1 MFVNFFIDRPIFAGV
16 ISIVISLAGAVCI
29 MLLPIAQ
36 FPQITPPTVQVN
48 ATYTGASA
56 EVVEQIVTTPIEEQ
70 INGVEGMTYMS
81 SISSSDGTSN
91 ITVTFEVGYDLDI
104 AAVDVQNRVTMA
116 QPQVPDDVRKYGITT
131 KKQSPDFVL
140 IISLYSTNGDYDD
153 LFLSNYASINIV
165 DTLKRLP
172 GVGDVQIFGEKKYAM
187 RLWLN
192 PNKLTSMKMT
202 AMDVIQAV
210 QEQNVQ
216 VAAGKIGD
224 SPSPP
229 GQTFTYTINALG
241 RLSTPEQFGDI
252 IIRTRTDG
260 SVVRVKDVGRVELG
274 AENYGWYA
282 HLNGG
287 KAACIGVFQLP
298 GANALQVAK
307 EVYANMERLSERFPE
322 GLKYAVSYDTTLFV
336 KASIKEVLITLIEAM
351 LLVFLVVYVFL
362 QNWRAT
368 LIPAIAIPV
377 SLVGTFAVLKAFG
390 FSINTLTLFGLV
402 LAIGIVV
409 DDAIVVVENASR
421 CIDEKGMGAKEA
433 TKTAMGEVTGPIIA
447 TTLVLMSVFVPVA
460 FMPGITGQL
469 YRQFALTIAF
479 SVGISAINALTLSPA
494 LCAALL
500 RPTPKRQVWFFRKFN
515 QVFNWSRNQ
524 YLKGVRWFIKAWV
537 LVLLVF
543 AGLVFATYYMFQLVP
558 TGFVPSEDQGYFM
571 VMIQAPEG
579 ASLDR
584 TEKVCDQVEKVL
596 DKMAGVNSVVMIG
609 GYNLLNSANDTASAA
624 AFVMLDPWDDRK
636 TPQLSLNGIM
646 GTFMGEV
653 QGINEAVIIPFPPPP
668 IQGLSTTGGFE
679 FELQDLT
686 GGSLVELRAMAEKL
700 MGAARENPVLT
711 PLSTTFE
718 VNYPQYYI
726 ELDRTKAKS
735 LKVAISDVFNTLQT
749 FLGSMYVNDFN
760 KYGRVYRVFLQAEKD
775 YRAKKEDISKL
786 YVRAGD
792 GSMVPLSAIV
802 KVKQVRGVQNV
813 KHYNL
818 FRTISIYGGNAPGY
832 SSGEAIQAMDD
843 ISAKLLTSEYG
854 YDWTATAYQEIK
866 AGGMA
871 PYIFTLALVFAF
883 LFLAAQYESWVMPLM
898 VMLAVPL
905 AILGALVAQHLRGIA
920 NDVYCQIGLVML
932 IGLASKNAILI
943 VEFARELREQG
954 MSIVEA
960 AVNASKERLRP
971 ILMTAFAF
979 ILGVFP
985 MVVATGAGAAS
996 RHSLGTA
1003 VFGGMLASTFLSLV
1017 LVPVLYVVLE
1027 RLRERKEKDT
1037 GNNGATNETKIS
1049 PSEPAPSKT

>member
-1 MFVNFFIDRPIFAGV
+1 MFVDFFIDRPIFAGV

-29 MLLPIAQ
+29 ILLPIAQ
-36 FPQITPPTVQVN
+36 FPEITPPTVQVK
-48 ATYTGASA
+48 ATYTGANA
-56 EVVEQIVTTPIEEQ
+56 EVVEKAVTTPIEEQ

-81 SISSSDGTSN
+81 SISSNDGTSK
-91 ITVTFEVGYDLDI
+91 ITVTFDVGYDLDI

-131 KKQSPDFVL
+131 QKQSPDFVV
-140 IISLYSTNGDYDD
+140 IISLYSPDDTFDD
-153 LFLSNYASINIV
+153 LYLSNYASINIV
-165 DTLKRLP
+165 DILKRLT

-192 PNKLTSMKMT
+192 PDKLTSMEMT
-202 AMDVIQAV
+202 AMDVIAAV

-224 SPSPP
+224 PPSPP
-229 GQTFTYTINALG
+229 GQTFTYSINTLG
-241 RLSTPEQFGDI
+241 RLSSPEQFEDI
-252 IIRTRTDG
+252 IIRTRPDG

-274 AENYGWYA
+274 AENYGWFG
-282 HLNGG
+282 HLNSG
-287 KAACIGVFQLP
+287 KAALIGVFQLP
-298 GANALQVAK
+298 GANALNVAK
-307 EVYANMERLSERFPE
+307 EVYANMERLSQRFPQ

-336 KASIKEVLITLIEAM
+336 KESIKEVIKTLLEAM

-368 LIPAIAIPV
+368 MIPAIAIPV

-421 CIDEKGMGAKEA
+421 CIDEKGMAPKEA
-433 TKTAMGEVTGPIIA
+433 TKAAMREVVGPIIA
-447 TTLVLMSVFVPVA
+447 TTLVLMAVFVPVA

-500 RPTPKRQVWFFRKFN
+500 RKTPKRQAWFFRKFN
-515 QVFNWSRNQ
+515 QVFEWSRSR

-543 AGLVFATYYMFQLVP
+543 AGLVFATYTMFKIVP
-558 TGFVPSEDQGYFM
+558 TGFVPAEDQGYFM
-571 VMIQAPEG
+571 VMIGSPEG

-584 TEKVCDQVEKVL
+584 TGKVCSTVEKIL
-596 DKMAGVNSVVMIG
+596 ENTPGVKSVVMIG
-609 GYNLLNSANDTASAA
+609 GYNLLNSAMDPSSAA
-624 AFVMLDPWDDRK
+624 AFVMLNPWNERK
-636 TPQLSLNGIM
+636 TPELSLDGII
-646 GTFMGEV
+646 GAFMA
-653 QGINEAVIIPFPPPP
+653 QTQDINEAAVIPFPPPP
-668 IQGLSTTGGFE
+668 IEGLSTTGGFE
-679 FELQDLT
+679 YELQDLT
-686 GGSLVELRAMAEKL
+686 GGSLVELRGLAEK
-700 MGAARENPVLT
+700 MITEARNQPALT

-718 VNYPQYYI
+718 VNYPQFYI
-726 ELDRTKAKS
+726 DLDRTKAKS
-735 LKVAISDVFNTLQT
+735 LKVSISDVFNTLQT

-760 KYGRVYRVFLQAEKD
+760 KFGRVYRVYLQAED
-775 YRAKKEDISKL
+775 SFRAKREDIAKL

-792 GSMVPLSAIV
+792 GSMVPLSALV
-802 KVKQVRGVQNV
+802 KVKQIRGVQNI

-818 FRTISIYGGNAPGY
+818 YRTVSLYGGNAPGY
-832 SSGEAIQAMDD
+832 STGQAIAVMEA
-843 ISAKLLTSEYG
+843 ISAKELTDEYG
-854 YDWTATAYQEIK
+854 FEWTGTAYQEIE

-871 PYIFTLALVFAF
+871 PYIFSLALVFVF

-905 AILGALVAQHLRGIA
+905 AILGALVAQHIRGIA

-954 MSIVEA
+954 MSVVEA
-960 AVNASKERLRP
+960 AVHASRERLRP

-979 ILGVFP
+979 ILGVVP
-985 MVVATGAGAAS
+985 MVVAKGAGAAS

-1003 VFGGMLASTFLSLV
+1003 VFGGMLASTLLSLV

-1027 RLRERKEKDT
+1027 RLRER
-1037 GNNGATNETKIS
+1037 
-1049 PSEPAPSKT
+1049 APKGERVDEVKSA

>member
-1 MFVNFFIDRPIFAGV
+1 MFVDFFIDRPIFAGV

-29 MLLPIAQ
+29 NLLPIAQ
-36 FPQITPPTVQVN
+36 FPQITPPTVQVK
-48 ATYTGASA
+48 ATYTGANA
-56 EVVEQIVTTPIEEQ
+56 EVVEKTVTTPIEEQ

-81 SISSSDGTSN
+81 SISSNDGTSN
-91 ITVTFEVGYDLDI
+91 ITVTFDVGYDLNI

-116 QPQVPDDVRKYGITT
+116 QPQMPDDVRKYGITT
-131 KKQSPDFVL
+131 QKRSPDFVV
-140 IISLYSTNGDYDD
+140 IISLYSPDDTFDD

-165 DTLKRLP
+165 DILKRLP

-192 PNKLTSMKMT
+192 PDKLTSMEMT
-202 AMDVIQAV
+202 ATDVISAV

-224 SPSPP
+224 TPSPP
-229 GQTFTYTINALG
+229 GQTFTYSINTLG
-241 RLSTPEQFGDI
+241 RLSSPEQFEDI

-274 AENYGWYA
+274 AENYGWFG

-287 KAACIGVFQLP
+287 KAALVGVFQLP
-298 GANALQVAK
+298 GANALDVAQ
-307 EVYANMERLSERFPE
+307 EVYANMERLSKRFPQ

-336 KASIKEVLITLIEAM
+336 KESIKEVIKTLLEAM
-351 LLVFLVVYVFL
+351 ALVFLVVYIFL

-368 LIPAIAIPV
+368 MIPAIAIPV

-409 DDAIVVVENASR
+409 DDAIIVVENASR
-421 CIDEKGMGAKEA
+421 CIDEKGMAPKEA
-433 TKTAMGEVTGPIIA
+433 TKEAMREVTGPIIA
-447 TTLVLMSVFVPVA
+447 TTLVLMAVFVPVA

-500 RPTPKRQVWFFRKFN
+500 RPTPKKQAWFFRKFN
-515 QVFNWSRNQ
+515 QLFEWSRSQ

-543 AGLVFATYYMFQLVP
+543 AGLVFATYTMFKIVP
-558 TGFVPSEDQGYFM
+558 TGFVPAEDEGYFM
-571 VMIQAPEG
+571 VMLQTPEG
-579 ASLDR
+579 ASLHR
-584 TEKVCDQVEKVL
+584 TGKVCSTVEKIL
-596 DKMAGVNSVVMIG
+596 EKTPGVKSIVMIG
-609 GYNLLNSANDTASAA
+609 GYNLLNSAMDPSSAA
-624 AFVMLDPWDDRK
+624 AFVMLDPWDERK
-636 TPQLSLNGIM
+636 TPELSLDGVM
-646 GTFMGEV
+646 GTFMA
-653 QGINEAVIIPFPPPP
+653 QTQDINEAVVIPFPPPP

-686 GGSLVELRAMAEKL
+686 GGSLIELRAAAERLMAA
-700 MGAARENPVLT
+700 GREQPVLT

-718 VNYPQYYI
+718 VNYPQFYV

-735 LKVAISDVFNTLQT
+735 LQISISDIFTTLQT

-760 KYGRVYRVFLQAEKD
+760 KFGRVYRVFIQAED
-775 YRAKKEDISKL
+775 NYRAKREDIAKL

-792 GSMVPLSAIV
+792 GSMVPLSALV
-802 KVKQVRGVQNV
+802 KVKQIRGVQSI

-818 FRTISIYGGNAPGY
+818 YRTVSLYGGNAPGY
-832 SSGEAIQAMDD
+832 STGQAIAAMEA
-843 ISAKLLTSEYG
+843 ISAKELSNEYG
-854 YDWTATAYQEIK
+854 YEWTGTAYQEIE

-871 PYIFTLALVFAF
+871 PYIFSLALAFVF

-905 AILGALVAQHLRGIA
+905 AILGALLAQHIRGID

-943 VEFARELREQG
+943 VEFARDLREQG

-960 AVNASKERLRP
+960 AVQASRERLRP

-979 ILGVFP
+979 ILGVVP
-985 MVVATGAGAAS
+985 MVVAQGAGAAS

-1027 RLRERKEKDT
+1027 RLRERPLKGEMGDAIS
-1037 GNNGATNETKIS
+1037 GDVGEQPNKI
-1049 PSEPAPSKT
+1049 

>member
-29 MLLPIAQ
+29 KLLPVAQ
-36 FPQITPPTVQVN
+36 FPQITPPTVQVQ
-48 ATYTGASA
+48 ATYTGANA
-56 EVVEQIVTTPIEEQ
+56 EVVEKTVTTPIEEQ
-70 INGVEGMTYMS
+70 VNGVEGMTYMS
-81 SISSSDGTSN
+81 SISSNDGTSN
-91 ITVTFEVGYDLDI
+91 ITVTFDVGYDLDI

-116 QPQVPDDVRKYGITT
+116 EPQVPDDVRKYGITT
-131 KKQSPDFVL
+131 KKQSPNFVL
-140 IISLYSTNGDYDD
+140 IISLYSENGAFDD
-153 LFLSNYASINIV
+153 LFLSNYAAINIV
-165 DTLKRLP
+165 DDLKRLP

-192 PNKLTSMKMT
+192 PDKLTSMNMT
-202 AMDVIQAV
+202 AMDVIAAV

-216 VAAGKIGD
+216 VAAGKIGE

-229 GQTFTYTINALG
+229 GQTFTYSINTLG
-241 RLSTPEQFGDI
+241 RLSSAEQFEDI
-252 IIRTRTDG
+252 IIQTQPDG

-274 AENYGWYA
+274 AENYSWYA

-298 GANALQVAK
+298 DANALQVAK
-307 EVYANMERLSERFPE
+307 QVYANMERLSERFPE

-336 KASIKEVLITLIEAM
+336 RESIREVLITLLEAM
-351 LLVFLVVYVFL
+351 LLVFMVVYVFL

-377 SLVGTFAVLKAFG
+377 SLVGTFAVLEAFG

-421 CIDEKGMGAKEA
+421 CIDEKGMAPKAATKEA
-433 TKTAMGEVTGPIIA
+433 MREVTGPVVA
-447 TTLVLMSVFVPVA
+447 TTLVLMAVFVPVA

-479 SVGISAINALTLSPA
+479 SVGISSINALTLSPA

-500 RPTPKRQVWFFRKFN
+500 RPTPKRQAWFFRKFN
-515 QVFNWSRNQ
+515 AAFNWSRNQ
-524 YLKGVRWFIKAWV
+524 YLKAVRWFIKAWV

-543 AGLVFATYYMFQLVP
+543 AGLLVATLYMFKIVP

-571 VMIQAPEG
+571 VMIETPEG
-579 ASLDR
+579 ASLER
-584 TEKVCDQVEKVL
+584 TEKVCDRVEKIL
-596 DKMAGVNSVVMIG
+596 ENMAGIQSVVMIG
-609 GYNLLNSANDTASAA
+609 GYNLLNSATDTASAA
-624 AFVMLDPWDDRK
+624 AFVMLDPWDKRK
-636 TPQLSLNGIM
+636 TPQLSLRGIM
-646 GTFMGEV
+646 GMFMA
-653 QGINEAVIIPFPPPP
+653 QTQAINEAVIMPFPPPP

-679 FELQDLT
+679 FELQDRT
-686 GGSLVELRAMAEKL
+686 GGSLVELRAMAGRL
-700 MGAARENPVLT
+700 IAAGSSNPALT

-718 VNYPQYYI
+718 VNYPQFYI

-735 LKVAISDVFNTLQT
+735 LQVSISDVYNTLQT

-760 KYGRVYRVFLQAEKD
+760 KFGRVYRVFLQAESD
-775 YRAKKEDISKL
+775 YRAKREDISKL
-786 YVRAGD
+786 YVRAAD
-792 GSMVPLSAIV
+792 GNMVPLSALV
-802 KVKQVRGVQNV
+802 KVKQIRGVQNI

-818 FRTISIYGGNAPGY
+818 FRTISIYGGNAPGF
-832 SSGEAIQAMDD
+832 SSGQAIKAMETL
-843 ISAKLLTSEYG
+843 AKENLTDQYG
-854 YDWTATAYQEIK
+854 YEWTATAYQEIK

-871 PYIFTLALVFAF
+871 PYIFSLALVFVF
-883 LFLAAQYESWVMPLM
+883 LFLAAQYESWIMPLM

-905 AILGALVAQHLRGIA
+905 AILGALLAQHIRGLA

-943 VEFARELREQG
+943 VEFARQLRDQG
-954 MSIVEA
+954 ASIVDA
-960 AVNASKERLRP
+960 AVQASKERLRP

-979 ILGVFP
+979 ILGVLP

-1003 VFGGMLASTFLSLV
+1003 VFGGMIASTFLSLV
-1017 LVPVLYVVLE
+1017 LVPVLYVVLQ
-1027 RLRERKEKDT
+1027 RMRERGRKRDCRWRPCCVGRRPRK
-1037 GNNGATNETKIS
+1037 
-1049 PSEPAPSKT
+1049 

>member
-1 MFVNFFIDRPIFAGV
+1 MFVDFFIDRPIFAGV

-29 MLLPIAQ
+29 NLLPIAQ
-36 FPQITPPTVQVN
+36 FPEITPPTVQVK
-48 ATYTGASA
+48 ATYTGANA
-56 EVVEQIVTTPIEEQ
+56 EVVEKTVTTPIEEQ

-81 SISSSDGTSN
+81 SISSNDGTSN
-91 ITVTFEVGYDLDI
+91 ITVTFDVGYDLDI

-131 KKQSPDFVL
+131 QKQSPNFVV
-140 IISLYSTNGDYDD
+140 IISLYSPGDTFDD

-165 DTLKRLP
+165 DILKRLP
-172 GVGDVQIFGEKKYAM
+172 GVGDVQIFGEKKYSM

-192 PNKLTSMKMT
+192 PDKLTSMEMT
-202 AMDVIQAV
+202 AMDVIAAV
-210 QEQNVQ
+210 QEQNIQ

-224 SPSPP
+224 PPSPP
-229 GQTFTYTINALG
+229 GQTFTYSINTLG
-241 RLSTPEQFGDI
+241 RLSSPEQFEDI
-252 IIRTRTDG
+252 IIRTRPDG
-260 SVVRVKDVGRVELG
+260 SVVRVKDVGRAELG
-274 AENYGWYA
+274 AENYGWFG
-282 HLNGG
+282 HLNSG
-287 KAACIGVFQLP
+287 KAALIGVFQLP
-298 GANALQVAK
+298 GANALNVAK
-307 EVYANMERLSERFPE
+307 EVYANMERLSQRFPQ

-336 KASIKEVLITLIEAM
+336 KESIKEVIKTLLEAM
-351 LLVFLVVYVFL
+351 ALVFLVVYVFL

-368 LIPAIAIPV
+368 MIPAIAIPV

-409 DDAIVVVENASR
+409 DDAIIVVENASR
-421 CIDEKGMGAKEA
+421 CIDEKGMAPKEA
-433 TKTAMGEVTGPIIA
+433 TKEAMREVTGPIIA
-447 TTLVLMSVFVPVA
+447 TTLVLMAVFVPVA

-479 SVGISAINALTLSPA
+479 SVCISAINALTLSPA

-500 RPTPKRQVWFFRKFN
+500 RKTPKKQGWFFRKFN
-515 QVFNWSRNQ
+515 QVFEWSRSR

-543 AGLVFATYYMFQLVP
+543 AGMFGATYYMFKIVP
-558 TGFVPSEDQGYFM
+558 TGFVPAEDQGYFM
-571 VMIQAPEG
+571 VMLQTPEG
-579 ASLDR
+579 ASLYR
-584 TEKVCDQVEKVL
+584 TGKVCSKVEKIL
-596 DKMAGVNSVVMIG
+596 EKTPGVESVVMIG
-609 GYNLLNSANDTASAA
+609 GYNLLNSAMDPSSAA
-624 AFVMLDPWDDRK
+624 AFVMLNPWDKRK
-636 TPQLSLNGIM
+636 TPELSLDGIM
-646 GTFMGEV
+646 GAFMV
-653 QGINEAVIIPFPPPP
+653 QAQDINEAVVIPFPPPP

-679 FELQDLT
+679 YELQDLT
-686 GGSLVELRAMAEKL
+686 GGSLIELRATAERLMAA
-700 MGAARENPVLT
+700 GREQPALT

-718 VNYPQYYI
+718 VNYPQFYV

-735 LKVAISDVFNTLQT
+735 LQVSISDIFTTLQT

-760 KYGRVYRVFLQAEKD
+760 KFGRVYRVFIQAEGV
-775 YRAKKEDISKL
+775 YRAKREDIAKL
-786 YVRAGD
+786 YVRAAD
-792 GSMVPLSAIV
+792 GNMVPLSALV
-802 KVKQVRGVQNV
+802 KIKQIRGVQSI

-818 FRTISIYGGNAPGY
+818 YRTVSIYGGNAPGY
-832 SSGEAIQAMDD
+832 STGQAIAAMEAM
-843 ISAKLLTSEYG
+843 SAKELSNEYG
-854 YDWTATAYQEIK
+854 YEWTGTAYQEIE

-871 PYIFTLALVFAF
+871 PYIFSLALVFVF
-883 LFLAAQYESWVMPLM
+883 LVLAAQYESWVMPLM

-905 AILGALVAQHLRGIA
+905 AILGALLAQHIRGID

-960 AVNASKERLRP
+960 AVQASRERLRP

-979 ILGVFP
+979 ILGVVP
-985 MVVATGAGAAS
+985 MVVAQGAGAAS

-1027 RLRERKEKDT
+1027 KLREGRLK
-1037 GNNGATNETKIS
+1037 GKIGDAI
-1049 PSEPAPSKT
+1049 SEDVGV

>member
-1 MFVNFFIDRPIFAGV
+1 MFVDFFIDRPIFAGV
-16 ISIVISLAGAVCI
+16 ISIVISLAGAVSI
-29 MLLPIAQ
+29 SLLPIAQ
-36 FPQITPPTVQVN
+36 FPEITPPTVQVK
-48 ATYTGASA
+48 ATYTGANA
-56 EVVEQIVTTPIEEQ
+56 EVVEKTVTTPIEEQ

-81 SISSSDGTSN
+81 SISSNDGTSN
-91 ITVTFEVGYDLDI
+91 ITVTFDVGYDLDI

-131 KKQSPDFVL
+131 QKQSPDFVV
-140 IISLYSTNGDYDD
+140 IISLYSPDDIFDD

-165 DTLKRLP
+165 DILKRLP

-192 PNKLTSMKMT
+192 PDKLTSMEMT
-202 AMDVIQAV
+202 AMDVIAAV

-224 SPSPP
+224 TPSPP
-229 GQTFTYTINALG
+229 DQTFTYSINTLG
-241 RLSTPEQFGDI
+241 RLSSPEQFEDI
-252 IIRTRTDG
+252 IIRTRPDG

-274 AENYGWYA
+274 AENYGWFG

-287 KAACIGVFQLP
+287 KAALVGVFQLP
-298 GANALQVAK
+298 GANALDVARK
-307 EVYANMERLSERFPE
+307 VYANMERLSKRFPE

-336 KASIKEVLITLIEAM
+336 KESIKEVIKTLLEAM
-351 LLVFLVVYVFL
+351 ALVFLVVFVFL

-368 LIPAIAIPV
+368 MIPAIAIPV

-409 DDAIVVVENASR
+409 DDAIIVVENASR
-421 CIDEKGMGAKEA
+421 CIDEKGMAPKEA
-433 TKTAMGEVTGPIIA
+433 TKEAMREVTGPIIA
-447 TTLVLMSVFVPVA
+447 TTLVLMAVFVPVA

-500 RPTPKRQVWFFRKFN
+500 RPTPKKQTWFFRKFN
-515 QVFNWSRNQ
+515 QAFEWSRSQ

-543 AGLVFATYYMFQLVP
+543 VGLVFATYAMFKIVP
-558 TGFVPSEDQGYFM
+558 TGFVPAEDQGYFM

-579 ASLDR
+579 TSLDR
-584 TEKVCDQVEKVL
+584 TGKVCSTVEKIL
-596 DKMAGVNSVVMIG
+596 EKTPGVKSVVMIG
-609 GYNLLNSANDTASAA
+609 GYNLLNSAMDPSSAA
-624 AFVMLDPWDDRK
+624 AFVMLDPWDERK
-636 TPQLSLNGIM
+636 TPELSLDGIM
-646 GTFMGEV
+646 GAFMG
-653 QGINEAVIIPFPPPP
+653 QAQAINEAVVMPFPPPP

-679 FELQDLT
+679 YELQDLT
-686 GGSLVELRAMAEKL
+686 GGSLIELRATAEK
-700 MGAARENPVLT
+700 MISEGSKHPALT

-718 VNYPQYYI
+718 VNYPQFYVD
-726 ELDRTKAKS
+726 LDRTKAKS
-735 LKVAISDVFNTLQT
+735 LQISISDIFTTLQT

-760 KYGRVYRVFLQAEKD
+760 KFGRVYRVFIQAED
-775 YRAKKEDISKL
+775 NYRAKREDIAKL

-792 GSMVPLSAIV
+792 GSMVPLSALV
-802 KVKQVRGVQNV
+802 KIKQIRGVQSI

-818 FRTISIYGGNAPGY
+818 YRTVSLYGGNAPGY
-832 SSGEAIQAMDD
+832 STGQAIEAMEAM
-843 ISAKLLTSEYG
+843 SAKELSNEYG
-854 YDWTATAYQEIK
+854 YEWTGTAYQEIE

-871 PYIFTLALVFAF
+871 PYIFSLALVFVF

-905 AILGALVAQHLRGIA
+905 AILGALLAQHIRGIA

-943 VEFARELREQG
+943 VEFARELRKQG

-960 AVNASKERLRP
+960 AVQASRERLRP

-979 ILGVFP
+979 ILGVLP
-985 MVVATGAGAAS
+985 MVVAQGAGAAS

-1003 VFGGMLASTFLSLV
+1003 VFGGMIASTFLSLV

-1027 RLRERKEKDT
+1027 KLRERPLKGEMGEET
-1037 GNNGATNETKIS
+1037 GDET
-1049 PSEPAPSKT
+1049 

>member
-1 MFVNFFIDRPIFAGV
+1 
-16 ISIVISLAGAVCI
+16 
-29 MLLPIAQ
+29 
-36 FPQITPPTVQVN
+36 
-48 ATYTGASA
+48 
-56 EVVEQIVTTPIEEQ
+56 
-70 INGVEGMTYMS
+70 
-81 SISSSDGTSN
+81 
-91 ITVTFEVGYDLDI
+91 
-104 AAVDVQNRVTMA
+104 
-116 QPQVPDDVRKYGITT
+116 
-131 KKQSPDFVL
+131 L
-140 IISLYSTNGDYDD
+140 IISLYSTNGAYDD

-192 PNKLTSMKMT
+192 PDKLTSMEMT

-241 RLSTPEQFGDI
+241 RLETPEQFEDI

-307 EVYANMERLSERFPE
+307 EVYANMERLSKRFPD

-336 KASIKEVLITLIEAM
+336 KASIKEVIKTLFEAM
-351 LLVFLVVYVFL
+351 FLVFLVVYIFL

-377 SLVGTFAVLKAFG
+377 SLVGTFAVLQAFG

-409 DDAIVVVENASR
+409 DDAIIVVENASR
-421 CIDEKGMGAKEA
+421 CMDEKGMGPKEA
-433 TKTAMGEVTGPIIA
+433 TKEAMREVTGPIIA

-494 LCAALL
+494 LCATLL
-500 RPTPKRQVWFFRKFN
+500 RPTPKRQAWFFRKFN
-515 QVFNWSRNQ
+515 QVFDWCRNQ
-524 YLKGVRWFIKAWV
+524 YLKGVKWFIKAWA

-543 AGLVFATYYMFQLVP
+543 AGLLFATYYMFQLVP

-571 VMIQAPEG
+571 VMIQTPEG

-584 TEKVCDQVEKVL
+584 TEKVCDQVEKIL
-596 DKMAGVNSVVMIG
+596 ENMGGVDSIVMIG
-609 GYNLLNSANDTASAA
+609 GYNLLNAANDTASAA

-686 GGSLVELRAMAEKL
+686 GGSLVELRAMAQKL
-700 MGAARENPVLT
+700 MASARENPVLT

-718 VNYPQYYI
+718 VNYPQFYI
-726 ELDRTKAKS
+726 DLDRTKAKS
-735 LKVAISDVFNTLQT
+735 LKVPISDVFNTLQT

-760 KYGRVYRVFLQAEKD
+760 KFGRVYRVFLQAEKD

-786 YVRAGD
+786 YVRATD

-818 FRTISIYGGNAPGY
+818 FRTISIYGGNTPGY
-832 SSGEAIQAMDD
+832 SSGEAIQAMED
-843 ISAKLLTSEYG
+843 ISGKLLTNQYG

-954 MSIVEA
+954 MSIVDA
-960 AVNASKERLRP
+960 AVNASRERLRP

-979 ILGVFP
+979 ILGVVP

-1027 RLRERKEKDT
+1027 RLRERKGKGRGDEGDT
-1037 GNNGATNETKIS
+1037 GETKI
-1049 PSEPAPSKT
+1049 PPPETAPSKT

>member
-1 MFVNFFIDRPIFAGV
+1 MFVDFFIDRPIFASV
-16 ISIVISLAGAVCI
+16 ISIVVSLAGAVCI
-29 MLLPIAQ
+29 GLLPIAQ
-36 FPQITPPTVQVN
+36 FPEITPPTVQVK
-48 ATYTGASA
+48 ATYTGANA
-56 EVVEQIVTTPIEEQ
+56 EVVEQTVTTPIEEQ
-70 INGVEGMTYMS
+70 INGVEGMIYMS
-81 SISSSDGTSN
+81 SVSSNDGTSN
-91 ITVTFEVGYDLDI
+91 ITVTFDVGYDVDI

-116 QPQVPDDVRKYGITT
+116 QPQVPEDVRKYGITT
-131 KKQSPDFVL
+131 QKQSPDFVA
-140 IISLYSTNGDYDD
+140 IISLYSPDNTLDE
-153 LFLSNYASINIV
+153 LFLSNFAAINVV

-192 PNKLTSMKMT
+192 PDRLTGMEMT
-202 AMDVIQAV
+202 AMDVIAAV

-224 SPSPP
+224 PPAPP
-229 GQTFTYTINALG
+229 GQTFTYSINTLG
-241 RLSTPEQFGDI
+241 RLSSPEEFEDI
-252 IIRTRTDG
+252 IIRTRPDG

-274 AENYGWYA
+274 AENYGWFA
-282 HLNGG
+282 HLNSG

-298 GANALQVAK
+298 GANALQVAD
-307 EVYANMERLSERFPE
+307 EVYANMERLSERFPQ

-336 KASIKEVLITLIEAM
+336 KESIKEVLKMLVEAM
-351 LLVFLVVYVFL
+351 LLVFLVVFIFL

-421 CIDEKGMGAKEA
+421 CIDEKGMGPKEA
-433 TKTAMGEVTGPIIA
+433 TKEAMREVTGPVIA

-479 SVGISAINALTLSPA
+479 SVGISSINALTLSPA

-500 RPTPKRQVWFFRKFN
+500 RPTSKKQIWFFRKFN
-515 QVFNWSRNQ
+515 QAFEWSRGR
-524 YLKGVRWFIKAWV
+524 YLKGVRWFIRAWV
-537 LVLLVF
+537 VMLLVF
-543 AGLVFATYYMFQLVP
+543 ASLFLATYYMFKIVP
-558 TGFVPSEDQGYFM
+558 TGFVPAEDQGYFM

-579 ASLDR
+579 TSLSR
-584 TEKVCDQVEKVL
+584 TGTVCSKVEEALEKTP
-596 DKMAGVNSVVMIG
+596 GVQDVVMIG
-609 GYNLLNSANDTASAA
+609 GYNLLNSAMDPSSAA
-624 AFVMLDPWDDRK
+624 AFVMLDPWDERK
-636 TPQLSLNGIM
+636 TPGLSLEGVM
-646 GTFMGEV
+646 GGFMART
-653 QGINEAVIIPFPPPP
+653 QGINEAIVIPFPPPP
-668 IQGLSTTGGFE
+668 IEGLSTTGGFE
-679 FELQDLT
+679 YELQDLT
-686 GGSLVELRAMAEKL
+686 GGSLTELRDLAGRLIEEGRNQPA
-700 MGAARENPVLT
+700 LT

-718 VNYPQYYI
+718 VNYPQFYV

-735 LKVAISDVFNTLQT
+735 LQVSISDVFTTLQT

-760 KYGRVYRVFLQAEKD
+760 KFGRVYRVFIQAED
-775 YRAKKEDISKL
+775 AYRAKREDIAKL
-786 YVRAGD
+786 YVRAAD
-792 GSMVPLSAIV
+792 GHMVPLSALV
-802 KVKQVRGVQNV
+802 KVKQIRGVQSI

-818 FRTISIYGGNAPGY
+818 YRTVSLYGGNAPGY
-832 SSGEAIQAMDD
+832 STGDAIKAMEAL
-843 ISAKLLTSEYG
+843 SAETLTGKYG
-854 YDWTATAYQEIK
+854 FEWTGTAYQEIK

-871 PYIFTLALVFAF
+871 PYIFSLALIFAF
-883 LFLAAQYESWVMPLM
+883 LFLAAQYESWVMPFM

-905 AILGALVAQHLRGIA
+905 AILGALVAQHIRGIA

-943 VEFARELREQG
+943 VEFARELRSRG

-960 AVNASKERLRP
+960 AVHASRERLRP
-971 ILMTAFAF
+971 ILMTAFSF
-979 ILGVFP
+979 ILGVVP
-985 MVVATGAGAAS
+985 MVAAAGAGAAS

-1027 RLRERKEKDT
+1027 RLRERGRKEMEVPEV
-1037 GNNGATNETKIS
+1037 G
-1049 PSEPAPSKT
+1049 

>member
-56 EVVEQIVTTPIEEQ
+56 EVVEQTVTTPIEEQ

-153 LFLSNYASINIV
+153 LFLSNYGSINIV

>member
-1 MFVNFFIDRPIFAGV
+1 MFVDFFIDRPIFAGV

-29 MLLPIAQ
+29 LLLPITQ
-36 FPQITPPTVQVN
+36 FPEITPPTVQVA
-48 ATYTGASA
+48 ATYTGANA
-56 EVVEQIVTTPIEEQ
+56 EVVEKTVTTPIEEQ

-81 SISSSDGTSN
+81 SISSNDGTSN
-91 ITVTFEVGYDLDI
+91 ITVTFDVGYDLDI

-116 QPQVPDDVRKYGITT
+116 QPQVPEDVRKYGITT
-131 KKQSPDFVL
+131 KKQSPDFVV
-140 IISLYSTNGDYDD
+140 IISLYSPDNTFDD
-153 LFLSNYASINIV
+153 LFLSNYAAINIV

-192 PNKLTSMKMT
+192 PDKLTSMEMT
-202 AMDVIQAV
+202 AMDVIGAV

-224 SPSPP
+224 TPSPP
-229 GQTFTYTINALG
+229 GQTFTYSINTLG
-241 RLSTPEQFGDI
+241 RLSSPEQFEDI
-252 IIRTRTDG
+252 IIRTRPDG

-274 AENYGWYA
+274 AENYGWFG
-282 HLNGG
+282 HLNSN
-287 KAACIGVFQLP
+287 KAALVGVFQLP

-307 EVYANMERLSERFPE
+307 EVYANMERLSKRFPQ

-336 KASIKEVLITLIEAM
+336 KESIKEVIKTLLIAM
-351 LLVFLVVYVFL
+351 LLVFMVVYVFL

-368 LIPAIAIPV
+368 MIPAIAIPV

-409 DDAIVVVENASR
+409 DDAIIVVENASR
-421 CIDEKGMGAKEA
+421 CINEKGMAPKEA
-433 TKTAMGEVTGPIIA
+433 TKEAMREVVGPIIA
-447 TTLVLMSVFVPVA
+447 TTLVLMAVFVPVA

-500 RPTPKRQVWFFRKFN
+500 RPTPPKQAWFFRKFN
-515 QVFNWSRNQ
+515 QGFEWSRNQ

-537 LVLLVF
+537 LILLIFV
-543 AGLVFATYYMFQLVP
+543 GLVFATYTMFKIVP
-558 TGFVPSEDQGYFM
+558 TGFVPSEDQGYFL
-571 VMIQAPEG
+571 VMLQSPEG

-584 TEKVCDQVEKVL
+584 TGKVCTSVEKIL
-596 DKMAGVNSVVMIG
+596 EKIPGIKTVVMIG
-609 GYNLLNSANDTASAA
+609 GYNLLNSAIDPSSAA
-624 AFVMLDPWDDRK
+624 AFVMLDPWDKRK
-636 TPQLSLNGIM
+636 TPELSLDGIM
-646 GTFMGEV
+646 GAFMAQAEV
-653 QGINEAVIIPFPPPP
+653 INEAVVIPFPPPP

-679 FELQDLT
+679 YELQDLT
-686 GGSLVELRAMAEKL
+686 GGSLVELRATAKKMISEGQKQ
-700 MGAARENPVLT
+700 AALT

-718 VNYPQYYI
+718 VNYPQFYV

-735 LKVAISDVFNTLQT
+735 LQVSISDIFTTLQT

-760 KYGRVYRVFLQAEKD
+760 KFGRVYRVFIQAED
-775 YRAKKEDISKL
+775 NYRAKREDIAKL

-792 GSMVPLSAIV
+792 GSMVPLSALV
-802 KVKQVRGVQNV
+802 KIKQIRGVQSI

-818 FRTISIYGGNAPGY
+818 FRTVSLYGGNAPGY
-832 SSGEAIQAMDD
+832 STGQAIAAMEAM
-843 ISAKLLTSEYG
+843 SARELSNEYG
-854 YDWTATAYQEIK
+854 YEWTGTAYQEIA

-871 PYIFTLALVFAF
+871 PYIFSLALVFVF

-905 AILGALVAQHLRGIA
+905 AILGALLAQHIRGLA

-954 MSIVEA
+954 KPIVEA
-960 AVNASKERLRP
+960 AVQASRERLRP

-979 ILGVFP
+979 ILGVVP

-1003 VFGGMLASTFLSLV
+1003 VFGGMIASTFLSLV

-1027 RLRERKEKDT
+1027 RLRERKKK
-1037 GNNGATNETKIS
+1037 GNPLKETLK
-1049 PSEPAPSKT
+1049 

>member
-1 MFVNFFIDRPIFAGV
+1 MFVDFFIDRPIFAGV

-29 MLLPIAQ
+29 SLLPVAQ
-36 FPQITPPTVQVN
+36 FPEITPPTVQVK
-48 ATYTGASA
+48 ATYTGANA
-56 EVVEQIVTTPIEEQ
+56 EVVEKTVTTPIEEQ

-81 SISSSDGTSN
+81 SISSNDGSST
-91 ITVTFEVGYDLDI
+91 ITVTFDVGYDLDI

-116 QPQVPDDVRKYGITT
+116 QPQVPEDVRKYGITT
-131 KKQSPDFVL
+131 QKQSPDFVL
-140 IISLYSTNGDYDD
+140 IISLYSADNTFDE
-153 LFLSNYASINIV
+153 LFLSNYAAINIV

-192 PNKLTSMKMT
+192 PDKLTSMEMT
-202 AMDVIQAV
+202 ATDVIAAV

-224 SPSPP
+224 PPSPP
-229 GQTFTYTINALG
+229 GQTFAYSINTLG
-241 RLSTPEQFGDI
+241 RLSTVEEFEDI
-252 IIRTRTDG
+252 IIRTRPDG

-274 AENYGWYA
+274 AENYGWFA

-287 KAACIGVFQLP
+287 KASCIGVFQLP
-298 GANALQVAK
+298 GANALEVAK
-307 EVYANMERLSERFPE
+307 QVYANMERLSERFPH

-336 KASIKEVLITLIEAM
+336 KESIKEVLKTLGEAM
-351 LLVFLVVYVFL
+351 LLVFLVVFVFL

-421 CIDEKGMGAKEA
+421 CIDEKGMAPKEA
-433 TKTAMGEVTGPIIA
+433 TKEAMREVTGPVIA

-479 SVGISAINALTLSPA
+479 SVGISSINALTLSPA

-500 RPTPKRQVWFFRKFN
+500 RPTPKRQIWFFRKFN
-515 QVFNWSRNQ
+515 QAFEWSRNK
-524 YLKGVRWFIKAWV
+524 YLKGVRWFIRAWIV
-537 LVLLVF
+537 DLLVF
-543 AGLVFATYYMFQLVP
+543 AGLFLATYMMFKMVP
-558 TGFVPSEDQGYFM
+558 TGFVPAEDEGYFM
-571 VMIQAPEG
+571 VMLQAPEG

-584 TEKVCDQVEKVL
+584 TGQVCATVEDMLK
-596 DKMAGVNSVVMIG
+596 KTPGVADVVMIG
-609 GYNLLNSANDTASAA
+609 GYNLLNSAMDLASAA
-624 AFVMLDPWDDRK
+624 AFVMLDPWDQRK
-636 TPQLSLNGIM
+636 TADVSLEGVM
-646 GTFMGEV
+646 GGFMARARH
-653 QGINEAVIIPFPPPP
+653 INEAVIIPFPPPP
-668 IQGLSTTGGFE
+668 IEGLSTTGGFE

-686 GGSLVELRAMAEKL
+686 GGSLVELRNLAGKLIAE
-700 MGAARENPVLT
+700 GRNQPALT

-718 VNYPQYYI
+718 VNYPQFYV

-735 LKVAISDVFNTLQT
+735 LQVSISDIFTTLQT

-760 KYGRVYRVFLQAEKD
+760 KFGRVYRVFLQAED
-775 YRAKKEDISKL
+775 TYRAQREDIAKL
-786 YVRAGD
+786 YVRARD
-792 GSMVPLSAIV
+792 GSMVPLSALV
-802 KVKQVRGVQNV
+802 KVKQIRGVQNI

-818 FRTISIYGGNAPGY
+818 FRTVSLYGGNAPGY
-832 SSGEAIQAMDD
+832 STGEAIKAME
-843 ISAKLLTSEYG
+843 ALAAEELTDEFG
-854 YDWTATAYQEIK
+854 YEWTGTAYQEIK

-871 PYIFTLALVFAF
+871 PYIFSLALVFAF

-905 AILGALVAQHLRGIA
+905 AILGALLAQHIRGIA

-943 VEFARELREQG
+943 VEFARQLRDQG

-960 AVNASKERLRP
+960 AVHASRERLRP

-979 ILGVFP
+979 ILGVVP
-985 MVVATGAGAAS
+985 MVVASGAGAAS

-1003 VFGGMLASTFLSLV
+1003 VFGGMIASTFLSLI
-1017 LVPVLYVVLE
+1017 LVPVLYVVLQ
-1027 RLRERKEKDT
+1027 RVRERPGK
-1037 GNNGATNETKIS
+1037 NGQGDGDAAASAEST
-1049 PSEPAPSKT
+1049 PAGRPDR

>member
-1 MFVNFFIDRPIFAGV
+1 MFVDFFIDRPIFAGV
-16 ISIVISLAGAVCI
+16 ISIVISLAGAVCVI
-29 MLLPIAQ
+29 LLPIAQ
-36 FPQITPPTVQVN
+36 FPEITPPTVKVQ
-48 ATYTGASA
+48 ATYTGANA
-56 EVVEQIVTTPIEEQ
+56 EVVEKTVTTPIEEQ

-91 ITVTFEVGYDLDI
+91 ITVTFDVGYNLDI

-116 QPQVPDDVRKYGITT
+116 QPQVPEDVRKYGITT
-131 KKQSPDFVL
+131 QKQSPDFVL
-140 IISLYSTNGDYDD
+140 IICLYSENTEYDD
-153 LFLSNYASINIV
+153 LFLSNYAAINIV
-165 DTLKRLP
+165 DRLKRLP
-172 GVGDVQIFGEKKYAM
+172 GVGDVEIFGEKKYAM

-192 PNKLTSMKMT
+192 PDKLTSMDMT
-202 AMDVIQAV
+202 AMDVINAV

-216 VAAGKIGD
+216 VAAGSIGLA
-224 SPSPP
+224 PSPP
-229 GQTFTYTINALG
+229 GQVFTYSINTLG
-241 RLSTPEQFGDI
+241 RLSTPKEFEDI
-252 IIRTRTDG
+252 IVRTKKDG
-260 SVVRVKDVGRVELG
+260 SVIRVKDVGRVELG

-307 EVYANMERLSERFPE
+307 EVYANMEQLKDRFPA
-322 GLKYAVSYDTTLFV
+322 GLKYTAAYDTTLFV
-336 KASIKEVLITLIEAM
+336 KESIIEVIKTLLIAM
-351 LLVFLVVYVFL
+351 LLVFLVVYIFL

-368 LIPAIAIPV
+368 LVPAIAIPV
-377 SLVGTFAVLKAFG
+377 SLVGTFAVLQAFG

-421 CIDEKGMGAKEA
+421 CIDEKGMAPKEA
-433 TKTAMGEVTGPIIA
+433 TKEAMHEVTGPIIA

-479 SVGISAINALTLSPA
+479 SVGISALNALTLSPA

-500 RPTPKRQVWFFRKFN
+500 RKTPDRQAWFFRKFN
-515 QVFNWSRNQ
+515 QVFNWCREQ

-537 LVLLVF
+537 LVFLVF
-543 AGLVFATYYMFQLVP
+543 AGLLFATYYMFTIVP

-571 VMIQAPEG
+571 VMLQTPEG
-579 ASLDR
+579 SSLDR
-584 TEKVCDQVEKVL
+584 TEKVCDRVENILQNMKGIK
-596 DKMAGVNSVVMIG
+596 DVVMIG
-609 GYNLLNSANDTASAA
+609 GYNLLNSANDTSSAA
-624 AFVMLDPWDDRK
+624 AFVMLDPWDERT
-636 TPQLSLNGIM
+636 TPQLSLEGLM

-653 QGINEAVIIPFPPPP
+653 SGINEAVIIPFPPPP

-686 GGSLVELRAMAEKL
+686 GGSLVELRAMAENL
-700 MGAARENPVLT
+700 MAAARQEPVLT

-718 VNYPQYYI
+718 VNYPQFYI

-735 LKVAISDVFNTLQT
+735 LKVSISDVFNTLQT

-760 KYGRVYRVFLQAEKD
+760 KFGRVYRVFLQAEKN
-775 YRAKKEDISKL
+775 YRANREDISKL
-786 YVRAGD
+786 YVRAQD
-792 GSMVPLSAIV
+792 GSMVPLSALV
-802 KVKQVRGVQNV
+802 KVKQIRGVQNV

-818 FRTISIYGGNAPGY
+818 FRTISLYGGNAPGY
-832 SSGEAIQAMDD
+832 STGEAIAAME
-843 ISAKLLTSEYG
+843 KLADENLTSEYG
-854 YDWTATAYQEIK
+854 YDWTGTAYQEIK

-871 PYIFTLALVFAF
+871 PYIFSLALIFAF
-883 LFLAAQYESWVMPLM
+883 LFLAAQYESWVMPMM

-905 AILGALVAQHLRGIA
+905 AILGALLAQHIRGIA
-920 NDVYCQIGLVML
+920 NDVYCQIGLVLL

-943 VEFARELREQG
+943 VEFARELRVRG
-954 MSIVEA
+954 TSIVEA
-960 AVNASKERLRP
+960 AVQASRERLRP

-985 MVVATGAGAAS
+985 MVIATGAGAAS

-1027 RLRERKEKDT
+1027 RLREGKKKGPEIDERT
-1037 GNNGATNETKIS
+1037 STTKTY
-1049 PSEPAPSKT
+1049 PSEPDPSKT

>member
-1 MFVNFFIDRPIFAGV
+1 MFVDFFIDRPIFAGV

-29 MLLPIAQ
+29 NLLPIAQ
-36 FPQITPPTVQVN
+36 FPQITPPTVQVK
-48 ATYTGASA
+48 ATYTGANA
-56 EVVEQIVTTPIEEQ
+56 EVVEKTVTTPIEEQ

-81 SISSSDGTSN
+81 SISSNDGTSN
-91 ITVTFEVGYDLDI
+91 ITVTFDVGYDLNI

-116 QPQVPDDVRKYGITT
+116 QPQVPDEVRKYGITT
-131 KKQSPDFVL
+131 QKRSPDFVV
-140 IISLYSTNGDYDD
+140 IISLYSPDDTFDD

-165 DTLKRLP
+165 DILKRLP

-192 PNKLTSMKMT
+192 PDKLTSMEMT
-202 AMDVIQAV
+202 ATDVISAV

-224 SPSPP
+224 TPSPP
-229 GQTFTYTINALG
+229 GQTFTYSINTLG
-241 RLSTPEQFGDI
+241 RLSSPEQFEDI

-274 AENYGWYA
+274 AENYGWFG

-287 KAACIGVFQLP
+287 KAALVGVFQLP
-298 GANALQVAK
+298 GANALDVAQ
-307 EVYANMERLSERFPE
+307 EVYANMERLSKRFPQ

-336 KASIKEVLITLIEAM
+336 KESIKEVIKTLLEAM
-351 LLVFLVVYVFL
+351 ALVFLVVYIFL

-368 LIPAIAIPV
+368 MIPAIAIPV

-409 DDAIVVVENASR
+409 DDAIIVVENASR
-421 CIDEKGMGAKEA
+421 CIDEKGMAPKEA
-433 TKTAMGEVTGPIIA
+433 TKEAMREVTGPIIA
-447 TTLVLMSVFVPVA
+447 TTLVLMAVFVPVA

-500 RPTPKRQVWFFRKFN
+500 RPTPKKQAWFFRKFN
-515 QVFNWSRNQ
+515 QLFEWSRSQ

-543 AGLVFATYYMFQLVP
+543 AGLVFATYTMFKIVP
-558 TGFVPSEDQGYFM
+558 TGFVPAEDEGYFM
-571 VMIQAPEG
+571 VMLQTPEG
-579 ASLDR
+579 ASLHR
-584 TEKVCDQVEKVL
+584 TGKVCSTVEKIL
-596 DKMAGVNSVVMIG
+596 EKTPGVKSIVMIG
-609 GYNLLNSANDTASAA
+609 GYNLLNSAMDPSSAA
-624 AFVMLDPWDDRK
+624 AFVMLDPWDERK
-636 TPQLSLNGIM
+636 TPELSLDGVM
-646 GTFMGEV
+646 GTFMA
-653 QGINEAVIIPFPPPP
+653 QTQDINEAVVIPFPPPP

-686 GGSLVELRAMAEKL
+686 GGSLIELRAAAERLMAA
-700 MGAARENPVLT
+700 GREQPVLT

-718 VNYPQYYI
+718 VNYPQFYV

-735 LKVAISDVFNTLQT
+735 LQISISDIFTTLQT

-760 KYGRVYRVFLQAEKD
+760 KFGRVYRVFIQAED
-775 YRAKKEDISKL
+775 NYRAKREDIAKL

-792 GSMVPLSAIV
+792 GSMVPLSALV
-802 KVKQVRGVQNV
+802 KVKQIRGVQSI

-818 FRTISIYGGNAPGY
+818 YRTVSLYGGNAPGY
-832 SSGEAIQAMDD
+832 STGQAIAAMEA
-843 ISAKLLTSEYG
+843 ISAKELSNEYG
-854 YDWTATAYQEIK
+854 YEWTGTAYQEIE

-871 PYIFTLALVFAF
+871 PYIFSLALAFVF

-905 AILGALVAQHLRGIA
+905 AILGALLAQHIRGID

-943 VEFARELREQG
+943 VEFARDLREQG

-960 AVNASKERLRP
+960 AVQASRERLRP

-979 ILGVFP
+979 ILGVVP
-985 MVVATGAGAAS
+985 MVVAQGAGAAS

-1027 RLRERKEKDT
+1027 RLRERPLKGEMGDAIS
-1037 GNNGATNETKIS
+1037 GDVGEQPNKI
-1049 PSEPAPSKT
+1049 

>member
-1 MFVNFFIDRPIFAGV
+1 MFVDFFIDRPIFAGV
-16 ISIVISLAGAVCI
+16 ISIVISLAGAVSI
-29 MLLPIAQ
+29 SLLPIAQ
-36 FPQITPPTVQVN
+36 FPEITPPTVQVK
-48 ATYTGASA
+48 ATYTGANA
-56 EVVEQIVTTPIEEQ
+56 EVVEKTVTTPIEEQ

-81 SISSSDGTSN
+81 SISSNDGTSN
-91 ITVTFEVGYDLDI
+91 ITVTFDVGYDLDI

-131 KKQSPDFVL
+131 QKQSPDFVV
-140 IISLYSTNGDYDD
+140 IISLYSPDDIFDD

-165 DTLKRLP
+165 DILKRLP

-192 PNKLTSMKMT
+192 PDKLTSMEMT
-202 AMDVIQAV
+202 AMDVIAAV

-224 SPSPP
+224 TPSPP
-229 GQTFTYTINALG
+229 DQTFTYSINTLG
-241 RLSTPEQFGDI
+241 RLSSPEQFEDI
-252 IIRTRTDG
+252 IIRTRPDG

-274 AENYGWYA
+274 AENYGWFG

-287 KAACIGVFQLP
+287 KAALVGVFQLP
-298 GANALQVAK
+298 GANALDVARK
-307 EVYANMERLSERFPE
+307 VYANMERLSKRFPE

-336 KASIKEVLITLIEAM
+336 KESIKEVIKTLLEAM
-351 LLVFLVVYVFL
+351 ALVFLVVFVFL

-368 LIPAIAIPV
+368 MIPAIAIPV

-409 DDAIVVVENASR
+409 DDAIIVVENASR
-421 CIDEKGMGAKEA
+421 CIDEKGMAPKEA
-433 TKTAMGEVTGPIIA
+433 TKEAMREVTGPIIA
-447 TTLVLMSVFVPVA
+447 TTLVLMAVFVPVA

-500 RPTPKRQVWFFRKFN
+500 RPTPKKQTWFFRKFN
-515 QVFNWSRNQ
+515 QAFEWSRSQ

-543 AGLVFATYYMFQLVP
+543 VGLVFATYAMFKIVP
-558 TGFVPSEDQGYFM
+558 TGFVPAEDQGYFM

-579 ASLDR
+579 TSLDR
-584 TEKVCDQVEKVL
+584 TGKVCSTVEKIL
-596 DKMAGVNSVVMIG
+596 EKTPGVKNVVMIG
-609 GYNLLNSANDTASAA
+609 GYNLLNSAMDPSSAA
-624 AFVMLDPWDDRK
+624 AFVMLDPWDERK
-636 TPQLSLNGIM
+636 TPELSLDGIM
-646 GTFMGEV
+646 GAFMG
-653 QGINEAVIIPFPPPP
+653 QAQAINEAVVMPFPPPP

-679 FELQDLT
+679 YELQDLT
-686 GGSLVELRAMAEKL
+686 GGSLIELRATAEK
-700 MGAARENPVLT
+700 MISEGSKHPALT

-718 VNYPQYYI
+718 VNYPQFYVD
-726 ELDRTKAKS
+726 LDRTKAKS
-735 LKVAISDVFNTLQT
+735 LQISISDIFTTLQT

-760 KYGRVYRVFLQAEKD
+760 KFGRVYRVFIQAED
-775 YRAKKEDISKL
+775 NYRAKREDIAKL

-792 GSMVPLSAIV
+792 GSMVPLSALV
-802 KVKQVRGVQNV
+802 KIKQIRGVQSI

-818 FRTISIYGGNAPGY
+818 YRTVSLYGGNAPGY
-832 SSGEAIQAMDD
+832 STGQAIEAMEAM
-843 ISAKLLTSEYG
+843 SAKELSNEYG
-854 YDWTATAYQEIK
+854 YEWTGTAYQEIE

-871 PYIFTLALVFAF
+871 PYIFSLALVFVF

-905 AILGALVAQHLRGIA
+905 AILGALLAQHIRGIA

-943 VEFARELREQG
+943 VEFARELRKQG

-960 AVNASKERLRP
+960 AVQASRERLRP

-979 ILGVFP
+979 ILGVLP
-985 MVVATGAGAAS
+985 MVVAQGAGAAS

-1003 VFGGMLASTFLSLV
+1003 VFGGMIASTFLSLV

-1027 RLRERKEKDT
+1027 KLRERPLKGEMGEET
-1037 GNNGATNETKIS
+1037 GDET
-1049 PSEPAPSKT
+1049 

>member
-1 MFVNFFIDRPIFAGV
+1 MFVDFFIDRPIFAGV

-36 FPQITPPTVQVN
+36 FPQITPPTVQVK

-56 EVVEQIVTTPIEEQ
+56 EVVEKTVTTPIEEQ
-70 INGVEGMTYMS
+70 INGVEGMTYMT

-91 ITVTFEVGYDLDI
+91 ITATFEVGYDLDI

-131 KKQSPDFVL
+131 QKQSPDFVV
-140 IISLYSTNGDYDD
+140 IISLYSPDQTFDD

-192 PNKLTSMKMT
+192 PDKLTSMEMT
-202 AMDVIQAV
+202 AMDVIAAV
-210 QEQNVQ
+210 QEQNIQ
-216 VAAGKIGD
+216 VAAGTIGQP
-224 SPSPP
+224 PSPP
-229 GQTFTYTINALG
+229 GQTFTYSINALG
-241 RLSTPEQFGDI
+241 RLSSPEEFADI
-252 IIRTRTDG
+252 IVRTRSDG

-274 AENYGWYA
+274 AENYGWFG
-282 HLNGG
+282 HLNKN
-287 KAACIGVFQLP
+287 KAALIGVFQLP
-298 GANALQVAK
+298 GANALDVANK
-307 EVYANMERLSERFPE
+307 VYANMERLKERFPQ
-322 GLKYAVSYDTTLFV
+322 GLDYAVSYDTTLFV
-336 KASIKEVLITLIEAM
+336 KASIKEVVKTLLEAM
-351 LLVFLVVYVFL
+351 VLVFLVVFVFL

-368 LIPAIAIPV
+368 MIPAIAIPV

-409 DDAIVVVENASR
+409 DDAIIVVENASR
-421 CIDEKGMGAKEA
+421 CIDEKGMAPKEA
-433 TKTAMGEVTGPIIA
+433 TKEAMREVVGPIIA
-447 TTLVLMSVFVPVA
+447 TTLVLMAVFVPVA

-500 RPTPKRQVWFFRKFN
+500 RKTPPKKSWFFRKFN
-515 QVFNWSRNQ
+515 QIFEWSRRQ
-524 YLKGVRWFIKAWV
+524 YLKWVKWFIKAWA
-537 LVLLVF
+537 LVLLIFV
-543 AGLVFATYYMFQLVP
+543 GLLFATYTMFKMVP
-558 TGFVPSEDQGYFM
+558 TGFVPAEDQGYFM
-571 VMIQAPEG
+571 VMLQTPEG
-579 ASLDR
+579 TSLER
-584 TEKVCDQVEKVL
+584 TGKVCNTVEDILHKTPGI
-596 DKMAGVNSVVMIG
+596 KNVVMIG
-609 GYNLLNSANDTASAA
+609 GYNLLNSAMDPSSAA
-624 AFVMLDPWDDRK
+624 AFVMLTPWDERN
-636 TPQLSLNGIM
+636 TPALSLDGII
-646 GTFMGEV
+646 GAFMG
-653 QGINEAVIIPFPPPP
+653 QTQAINEAVVIPFPPPP

-679 FELQDLT
+679 YELQDLT
-686 GGSLVELRAMAEKL
+686 GGSLIELRDIAEKL
-700 MGAARENPVLT
+700 ISGAGKYPALT

-718 VNYPQYYI
+718 VNYPQLFVD
-726 ELDRTKAKS
+726 LDRTKAKS
-735 LKVAISDVFNTLQT
+735 LQVSISDIFATLQT

-760 KYGRVYRVFLQAEKD
+760 KFGRVYRVFIQAEKD
-775 YRAKKEDISKL
+775 YRAKQEDIAKL
-786 YVRAGD
+786 YVRAAD
-792 GSMVPLSAIV
+792 GSMVPLSALV
-802 KVKQVRGVQNV
+802 KINQIRGVQSI

-818 FRTISIYGGNAPGY
+818 FRTVSLYGGNAPGY
-832 SSGEAIQAMDD
+832 STGDAIAAMEAM
-843 ISAKLLTSEYG
+843 SAKDLSNEYG
-854 YDWTATAYQEIK
+854 YEWTGTAYQEIK

-871 PYIFTLALVFAF
+871 PYIFSLALVFVF

-905 AILGALVAQHLRGIA
+905 AILGALLAQHIRGLD
-920 NDVYCQIGLVML
+920 NGVYCQIGLVML

-954 MSIVEA
+954 MPIVEA
-960 AVNASKERLRP
+960 AVQSARERLRP

-1003 VFGGMLASTFLSLV
+1003 VFGGMIASTFLSLV
-1017 LVPVLYVVLE
+1017 LVPVLYVVFE
-1027 RLRERKEKDT
+1027 RLRERKGKEIPK
-1037 GNNGATNETKIS
+1037 
-1049 PSEPAPSKT
+1049 

>member
-1 MFVNFFIDRPIFAGV
+1 MFVDFFIDRPIFAGV

-36 FPQITPPTVQVN
+36 FPQITPPTVQVK

-56 EVVEQIVTTPIEEQ
+56 EVVEKTVTTPIEEQ
-70 INGVEGMTYMS
+70 INGVEGMTYMT

-91 ITVTFEVGYDLDI
+91 ITATFEVGYDLDI

-131 KKQSPDFVL
+131 QKQSPDFVV
-140 IISLYSTNGDYDD
+140 IISLYSPDQTFDD

-192 PNKLTSMKMT
+192 PDKLTSMEMT
-202 AMDVIQAV
+202 AMDVIAAV
-210 QEQNVQ
+210 QEQNIQ
-216 VAAGKIGD
+216 VAAGTIGQP
-224 SPSPP
+224 PSPP
-229 GQTFTYTINALG
+229 GQTFTYSINALG
-241 RLSTPEQFGDI
+241 RLSSPEEFADI
-252 IIRTRTDG
+252 IVRTRSDG

-274 AENYGWYA
+274 AENYGWFG
-282 HLNGG
+282 HLNKN
-287 KAACIGVFQLP
+287 KAALIGVFQLP
-298 GANALQVAK
+298 GANALDVANK
-307 EVYANMERLSERFPE
+307 VYANMERLKKRFPQ
-322 GLKYAVSYDTTLFV
+322 GLDYAVSYDTTLFV
-336 KASIKEVLITLIEAM
+336 KASIKEVVKTLLEAM
-351 LLVFLVVYVFL
+351 VLVFLVVFVFL

-368 LIPAIAIPV
+368 MIPAIAIPV

-409 DDAIVVVENASR
+409 DDAIIVVENASR
-421 CIDEKGMGAKEA
+421 CIDEKGMAPKEA
-433 TKTAMGEVTGPIIA
+433 TKEAMREVVGPIIA
-447 TTLVLMSVFVPVA
+447 TTLVLMAVFVPVA

-500 RPTPKRQVWFFRKFN
+500 RKTPPKKSWFFRKFN
-515 QVFNWSRNQ
+515 QIFEWSRRQ
-524 YLKGVRWFIKAWV
+524 YLKWVKWFIKAWV
-537 LVLLVF
+537 LVLLIFV
-543 AGLVFATYYMFQLVP
+543 GLLFATYTMFKMVP
-558 TGFVPSEDQGYFM
+558 TGFVPAEDQGYFM
-571 VMIQAPEG
+571 VMLQTPEG
-579 ASLDR
+579 TSLER
-584 TEKVCDQVEKVL
+584 TGKVCNTVEDILHKTPGI
-596 DKMAGVNSVVMIG
+596 KNVVMIG
-609 GYNLLNSANDTASAA
+609 GYNLLNSAMDPSSAA
-624 AFVMLDPWDDRK
+624 AFVMLTPWDERK
-636 TPQLSLNGIM
+636 TPALSLDGIM
-646 GTFMGEV
+646 GAFMG
-653 QGINEAVIIPFPPPP
+653 QTQAINEAVVIPFPPPP

-679 FELQDLT
+679 YELQDLT
-686 GGSLVELRAMAEKL
+686 GGSLIELRATAEKL
-700 MGAARENPVLT
+700 ISGAGKYPALT

-718 VNYPQYYI
+718 VNYPQLFVD
-726 ELDRTKAKS
+726 LDRTKAKS
-735 LKVAISDVFNTLQT
+735 LQVSISDIFATLQT

-760 KYGRVYRVFLQAEKD
+760 KFGRVYRVFIQAEKD
-775 YRAKKEDISKL
+775 YRAKQEDIAKL
-786 YVRAGD
+786 YVRAAD
-792 GSMVPLSAIV
+792 GSMVPLSALV
-802 KVKQVRGVQNV
+802 KINQIRGVQSI

-818 FRTISIYGGNAPGY
+818 FRTVSLYGGNAPGY
-832 SSGEAIQAMDD
+832 STGDAIAAMEAM
-843 ISAKLLTSEYG
+843 SAKDLTNEYG
-854 YDWTATAYQEIK
+854 YEWTGTAYQEIK

-871 PYIFTLALVFAF
+871 PYIFSLALVFVF

-905 AILGALVAQHLRGIA
+905 AILGALLAQHIRGLD
-920 NDVYCQIGLVML
+920 NGVYCQIGLVML

-943 VEFARELREQG
+943 VEFARELRERG
-954 MSIVEA
+954 TPIVEA
-960 AVNASKERLRP
+960 AIQASRERLRP

-979 ILGVFP
+979 ILGVVP

-1003 VFGGMLASTFLSLV
+1003 VFGGMIASTFLSLV
-1017 LVPVLYVVLE
+1017 LVPVLYVVFE
-1027 RLRERKEKDT
+1027 RLRERKGKEIPK
-1037 GNNGATNETKIS
+1037 
-1049 PSEPAPSKT
+1049 

>member
-1 MFVNFFIDRPIFAGV
+1 MFVDFFIDRPIFAGV

-36 FPQITPPTVQVN
+36 FPEITPPTVQVK

-56 EVVEQIVTTPIEEQ
+56 EVVEKTVTTPIEEQ
-70 INGVEGMTYMS
+70 INGVEGMTYMT

-91 ITVTFEVGYDLDI
+91 ITATFEVGYDLDI

-131 KKQSPDFVL
+131 QKQSPDFVV
-140 IISLYSTNGDYDD
+140 IISLYSPDDTFDD

-165 DTLKRLP
+165 DILKRLP

-192 PNKLTSMKMT
+192 PDKLTSMEMT
-202 AMDVIQAV
+202 AMDVISAV

-224 SPSPP
+224 PPSPP
-229 GQTFTYTINALG
+229 GQTFTYSINALG
-241 RLSTPEQFGDI
+241 RLSSPEEFEDI
-252 IIRTRTDG
+252 IVRTRPDG

-274 AENYGWYA
+274 AENYGWFA
-282 HLNGG
+282 HLNKG

-298 GANALQVAK
+298 GANALDVANK
-307 EVYANMERLSERFPE
+307 VYANMERLKKRFPQ
-322 GLKYAVSYDTTLFV
+322 GLDYAVSYDTTLFV
-336 KASIKEVLITLIEAM
+336 KASIKEVVKTLLEAM
-351 LLVFLVVYVFL
+351 VLVFLVVFVFL

-368 LIPAIAIPV
+368 MIPAIAIPV

-409 DDAIVVVENASR
+409 DDAIIVVENASR
-421 CIDEKGMGAKEA
+421 CIDEKGMAPKEA
-433 TKTAMGEVTGPIIA
+433 TKEAMREVVGPIVA
-447 TTLVLMSVFVPVA
+447 TTLVLMAVFVPVA

-500 RPTPKRQVWFFRKFN
+500 RKTPPKQSWFFRKFN
-515 QVFNWSRNQ
+515 QAFEWSRRQ
-524 YLKGVRWFIKAWV
+524 YLKWVRWFIKAWV
-537 LVLLVF
+537 LVLLIFV
-543 AGLVFATYYMFQLVP
+543 GLLFATYTMFKMVP
-558 TGFVPSEDQGYFM
+558 TGFVPAEDQGYFM
-571 VMIQAPEG
+571 VMLQTPEG
-579 ASLDR
+579 TSLER
-584 TEKVCDQVEKVL
+584 TGKVCNAVEDILHKTP
-596 DKMAGVNSVVMIG
+596 GIESVVMIG
-609 GYNLLNSANDTASAA
+609 GYNLLNSAMDPSSAA
-624 AFVMLDPWDDRK
+624 AFVMLTPWDERK
-636 TPQLSLNGIM
+636 TPGLSLDGIM
-646 GTFMGEV
+646 GAFMGQV
-653 QGINEAVIIPFPPPP
+653 QVINEAVVIPFPPPP

-679 FELQDLT
+679 YELQDLT
-686 GGSLVELRAMAEKL
+686 GGSLIELRAAAEKL
-700 MGAARENPVLT
+700 ISGAGKYPALT

-718 VNYPQYYI
+718 VNYPQLFVD
-726 ELDRTKAKS
+726 LDRTKAKS
-735 LKVAISDVFNTLQT
+735 LQVSISDIFVTLQT

-760 KYGRVYRVFLQAEKD
+760 KFGRVYRVFIQAEKN
-775 YRAKKEDISKL
+775 YRAKQEDIAKL
-786 YVRAGD
+786 YVRAAD
-792 GSMVPLSAIV
+792 GNMVPLSALV
-802 KVKQVRGVQNV
+802 KINQIRGVQSI

-818 FRTISIYGGNAPGY
+818 YRTVSLYGGNAPGY
-832 SSGEAIQAMDD
+832 STGEAIAAMEAM
-843 ISAKLLTSEYG
+843 SAKDLSNEYG
-854 YDWTATAYQEIK
+854 YEWTGTAYQEIK

-871 PYIFTLALVFAF
+871 PYIFSLALVFVF

-905 AILGALVAQHLRGIA
+905 AILGALLAQHIRGLD
-920 NDVYCQIGLVML
+920 NGVYCQIGLVML

-943 VEFARELREQG
+943 VEFARELRERG
-954 MSIVEA
+954 TPIVEA
-960 AVNASKERLRP
+960 AVQASRERLRP

-979 ILGVFP
+979 ILGVVP

-1003 VFGGMLASTFLSLV
+1003 VFGGMIASTFLSLV
-1017 LVPVLYVVLE
+1017 LVPVLYVVFE
-1027 RLRERKEKDT
+1027 RLRERKGKGTREDD
-1037 GNNGATNETKIS
+1037 ASSETKTTS
-1049 PSEPAPSKT
+1049 MAQGPSKV

>member
-1 MFVNFFIDRPIFAGV
+1 MFVDFFIDRPIFAGV

-36 FPQITPPTVQVN
+36 FPEIAPPTVKVS

-56 EVVEQIVTTPIEEQ
+56 EVVEKTVTTPIEEQ
-70 INGVEGMTYMS
+70 INGVEGMTYIS
-81 SISSSDGTSN
+81 SISSNDGTSN
-91 ITVTFEVGYDLDI
+91 ITVTFDIGYDLDI

-116 QPQVPDDVRKYGITT
+116 QPQIPDDVRKFGVTT
-131 KKQSPDFVL
+131 QKQSTDFVV
-140 IISLYSTNGDYDD
+140 IASLYSPDNTFDD
-153 LFLSNYASINIV
+153 LFLSNYAAINIV

-172 GVGDVQIFGEKKYAM
+172 GVGDVQILGEKKYAM

-192 PNKLTSMKMT
+192 PDKLTGMEMT
-202 AMDVIQAV
+202 AMDVIAAV
-210 QEQNVQ
+210 QEQNLQ

-224 SPSPP
+224 APSPP
-229 GQTFTYTINALG
+229 GQTFTYSINTLG
-241 RLSTPEQFGDI
+241 RLSSPEQFEDI
-252 IIRTRTDG
+252 IIRTLPDG

-274 AENYGWYA
+274 AESYGWFG

-287 KAACIGVFQLP
+287 KAALIGVFQLP

-307 EVYANMERLSERFPE
+307 EVYANLERLSERFPQ

-336 KASIKEVLITLIEAM
+336 KESIKEVLKTLLIAM
-351 LLVFLVVYVFL
+351 VLVFLVVYVFL

-368 LIPAIAIPV
+368 MIPAIAIPV

-402 LAIGIVV
+402 LVIGIVV
-409 DDAIVVVENASR
+409 DDAIIVVENASR
-421 CIDEKGMGAKEA
+421 CIDEKGMAPKEA
-433 TKTAMGEVTGPIIA
+433 TKEAMREVVGPIIA
-447 TTLVLMSVFVPVA
+447 TTLVLMAVFVPVA

-479 SVGISAINALTLSPA
+479 SVCISAINALTLSPA

-500 RPTPKRQVWFFRKFN
+500 RKTPPKQSWFFRKFN
-515 QVFNWSRNQ
+515 QVFEWSRGH
-524 YLKGVRWFIKAWV
+524 YLRGVGWLIKAWV

-543 AGLVFATYYMFQLVP
+543 AGLVFATYTMFKTVP
-558 TGFVPSEDQGYFM
+558 TGFVPSEDQGYFFA
-571 VMIQAPEG
+571 MIQSPEG
-579 ASLDR
+579 TSLDR
-584 TEKVCDQVEKVL
+584 TDNICRLVEDILK
-596 DKMAGVNSVVMIG
+596 KTPGVKNVVMVG
-609 GYNLLNSANDTASAA
+609 GYNLLNAAMDPSSAA
-624 AFVMLDPWDDRK
+624 TFVMLDPWDERK
-636 TPQLSLNGIM
+636 TPALSLNGIM
-646 GTFMGEV
+646 GAFMA
-653 QGINEAVIIPFPPPP
+653 QTQAINEAVIIPFPPPP

-679 FELQDLT
+679 YELQDLT
-686 GGSLVELRAMAEKL
+686 GGSLIELRAAAEK
-700 MGAARENPVLT
+700 MINEGKKQPALT

-718 VNYPQYYI
+718 VNYPQFYV

-735 LKVAISDVFNTLQT
+735 LQVSISDLFTTLQT

-760 KYGRVYRVFLQAEKD
+760 KFGRVYRVFMQAED
-775 YRAKKEDISKL
+775 NYRNKREDIAKL
-786 YVRAGD
+786 YVQAAD
-792 GSMVPLSAIV
+792 GNMVPLSALV
-802 KVKQVRGVQNV
+802 KIKQIRGVQSI

-818 FRTISIYGGNAPGY
+818 FRTVSLYGGNAPGY
-832 SSGEAIQAMDD
+832 STGQAIEAMEAM
-843 ISAKLLTSEYG
+843 SAKNLSNEYG
-854 YDWTATAYQEIK
+854 YEWTGTAYQEIE

-871 PYIFTLALVFAF
+871 PYIFSLALVFVF

-898 VMLAVPL
+898 IMLAVPL
-905 AILGALVAQHLRGIA
+905 AILGALLAQHIRGLD
-920 NDVYCQIGLVML
+920 NDVYCQIGLVVL

-943 VEFARELREQG
+943 VEFARGLREQG
-954 MSIVEA
+954 KSIVEA
-960 AVNASKERLRP
+960 AVQASRERVRP

-985 MVVATGAGAAS
+985 MVIATGAGAAS

-1003 VFGGMLASTFLSLV
+1003 VFGGMIASTFLSLV

-1027 RLRERKEKDT
+1027 RLRERKGK
-1037 GNNGATNETKIS
+1037 G
-1049 PSEPAPSKT
+1049 KTLQNPDLKEALK

>member
-16 ISIVISLAGAVCI
+16 ISIMISLCGAVCI

-36 FPQITPPTVQVN
+36 FPQITPPTVQVK

-56 EVVEQIVTTPIEEQ
+56 EVVEQTVTTPIEEQ

-91 ITVTFEVGYDLDI
+91 ITVTFDVGYDLDI

-140 IISLYSTNGDYDD
+140 IISLYSTNGAYDD

-192 PNKLTSMKMT
+192 PNKLTSMEMT
-202 AMDVIQAV
+202 AMDVIDAV

-229 GQTFTYTINALG
+229 GQAFTYTINALG
-241 RLSTPEQFGDI
+241 RLSTPEQFEDI

-298 GANALQVAK
+298 GANALQVAQ
-307 EVYANMERLSERFPE
+307 EVYANMDRLSKRFPE

-336 KASIKEVLITLIEAM
+336 KASIKEVLKTLLEAM

-421 CIDEKGMGAKEA
+421 CMNEKGMGPKEA
-433 TKTAMGEVTGPIIA
+433 TKEAMREVTGPIIA

-543 AGLVFATYYMFQLVP
+543 AGLIFATYYMFQLVP

-571 VMIQAPEG
+571 VMIQTPEG

-596 DKMAGVNSVVMIG
+596 DKMAGVDNIVMIG

-653 QGINEAVIIPFPPPP
+653 QGINEAIIIPFPPPP

-700 MGAARENPVLT
+700 MEAARKNPVLT

-775 YRAKKEDISKL
+775 YRSKKEDISKL

-802 KVKQVRGVQNV
+802 KVKQIRGVQNV

-818 FRTISIYGGNAPGY
+818 FRTVSIYGGNTPSH
-832 SSGEAIQAMDD
+832 SSGEAIQAMED
-843 ISAKLLTSEYG
+843 ISAELLTNEYA

-898 VMLAVPL
+898 VILTVPL

-943 VEFARELREQG
+943 VEFARELRNQG
-954 MSIVEA
+954 MSIVDA

-979 ILGVFP
+979 ILGVVP

-1027 RLRERKEKDT
+1027 RLRERKGKNTRDDGST
-1037 GNNGATNETKIS
+1037 RETKIAS
-1049 PSEPAPSKT
+1049 SESDSLKT

>member
-1 MFVNFFIDRPIFAGV
+1 MFVDFFIDRPIFAGV

-36 FPQITPPTVQVN
+36 FPQITPPTVQVK

-56 EVVEQIVTTPIEEQ
+56 EVVEQTVTTPIEEQ

-91 ITVTFEVGYDLDI
+91 ITVTFDVGYDLDI

-116 QPQVPDDVRKYGITT
+116 LPQVPNDVRKYGVTT
-131 KKQSPDFVL
+131 QKQSPDFVL
-140 IISLYSTNGDYDD
+140 IISLYSTNGAYDD

-192 PNKLTSMKMT
+192 PNKLTSMEMT

-241 RLSTPEQFGDI
+241 RLSTPEQFEDI

-307 EVYANMERLSERFPE
+307 EVYANMERLSKRFPD

-336 KASIKEVLITLIEAM
+336 KASIKEVVKTLLEAM

-409 DDAIVVVENASR
+409 DDAIIVVENASR
-421 CIDEKGMGAKEA
+421 CMDEKGMGPKEA
-433 TKTAMGEVTGPIIA
+433 TKEAMREVTGPIIA

-500 RPTPKRQVWFFRKFN
+500 RPTPKRQAWFFRKFN
-515 QVFNWSRNQ
+515 QVFDWCRNQ

-543 AGLVFATYYMFQLVP
+543 AGLLFATYYMFQLVP

-571 VMIQAPEG
+571 VMIQTPEG
-579 ASLDR
+579 ASLER
-584 TEKVCDQVEKVL
+584 TKKVCDQVEKAL
-596 DKMAGVNSVVMIG
+596 EHMAGIDSIVMIG
-609 GYNLLNSANDTASAA
+609 GYNLLNAANDTASAA

-653 QGINEAVIIPFPPPP
+653 QGINEAIIIPFPPPP

-679 FELQDLT
+679 FELQDLA
-686 GGSLVELRAMAEKL
+686 GGSLVKLRAMAEKF
-700 MGAARENPVLT
+700 MAAGRENPVLT
-711 PLSTTFE
+711 PLNTTFE
-718 VNYPQYYI
+718 VNYPQFYI

-735 LKVAISDVFNTLQT
+735 LKVDISDVFNTLQT

-775 YRAKKEDISKL
+775 YRAKREDISKL
-786 YVRAGD
+786 YVRAAD

-818 FRTISIYGGNAPGY
+818 FRTVSLYGGNTPSY
-832 SSGEAIQAMDD
+832 SSGEAIQAMED
-843 ISAKLLTSEYG
+843 ISAKLLTNEYG

-871 PYIFTLALVFAF
+871 PYIFSLALIFAF

-954 MSIVEA
+954 MSIVDA
-960 AVNASKERLRP
+960 AVNASRERLRP

-979 ILGVFP
+979 ILGVVP

-1027 RLRERKEKDT
+1027 RLRERKGKGSKKDGVT
-1037 GNNGATNETKIS
+1037 SETKTTS
-1049 PSEPAPSKT
+1049 MAQGPSKV

>member
-1 MFVNFFIDRPIFAGV
+1 MFVDFFIDRPIFAGV

-29 MLLPIAQ
+29 SLLPIAQ
-36 FPQITPPTVQVN
+36 FPEITPPTVQVK

-56 EVVEQIVTTPIEEQ
+56 EVVEKTVTTPIEEQ

-81 SISSSDGTSN
+81 SISSNDGTSN
-91 ITVTFEVGYDLDI
+91 ITVTFDVGYDLNI

-131 KKQSPDFVL
+131 QKQSPDFVV
-140 IISLYSTNGDYDD
+140 IISLYSPNNTFND
-153 LFLSNYASINIV
+153 LYLSNYASINIV
-165 DTLKRLP
+165 DILKRLP
-172 GVGDVQIFGEKKYAM
+172 GVGDVEIFGEKKYAM

-192 PNKLTSMKMT
+192 PNKLTSMEMT
-202 AMDVIQAV
+202 ATDVIAAV

-224 SPSPP
+224 TPSPP
-229 GQTFTYTINALG
+229 NQTFTYSINTLG
-241 RLSTPEQFGDI
+241 RLSSPKEFEDI
-252 IIRTRTDG
+252 IIRTRPDG

-274 AENYGWYA
+274 AENYGWFA
-282 HLNGG
+282 HLNSN

-298 GANALQVAK
+298 GANALDVAN
-307 EVYANMERLSERFPE
+307 EVYANMERLSKRFPKD
-322 GLKYAVSYDTTLFV
+322 LKYAVSYDTTLFV
-336 KASIKEVLITLIEAM
+336 KESIKEVIKTLLEAM
-351 LLVFLVVYVFL
+351 LLVFFVVYVFL

-368 LIPAIAIPV
+368 MIPAIAIPV

-421 CIDEKGMGAKEA
+421 CIDEKGMAPKEA
-433 TKTAMGEVTGPIIA
+433 TKEAMREVTGPIIA
-447 TTLVLMSVFVPVA
+447 TTLVLMAVFVPVA

-500 RPTPKRQVWFFRKFN
+500 RPTPKKQAWFFRKFN
-515 QVFNWSRNQ
+515 QVFEWSRNR
-524 YLKGVRWFIKAWV
+524 YLTGVRWFIKAWV

-543 AGLVFATYYMFQLVP
+543 AGLVFATYAMFKIVP
-558 TGFVPSEDQGYFM
+558 TGFVPSEDEGYFM
-571 VMIQAPEG
+571 VMLQAPEG
-579 ASLDR
+579 TSLDR
-584 TEKVCDQVEKVL
+584 TGKVCSAVEKIL
-596 DKMAGVNSVVMIG
+596 AKTPGVKSVVMIG
-609 GYNLLNSANDTASAA
+609 GYNLLNSAMDPSSAA
-624 AFVMLDPWDDRK
+624 AFVMLNPWDERK

-646 GTFMGEV
+646 GAFMYEA
-653 QGINEAVIIPFPPPP
+653 QGINEAIVIPFPPPP

-686 GGSLVELRAMAEKL
+686 GGSLIDLRAAAEK
-700 MGAARENPVLT
+700 MITDGRKQPVLT

-718 VNYPQYYI
+718 VNYPQFYV

-735 LKVAISDVFNTLQT
+735 LQISISDIFTTLQT

-760 KYGRVYRVFLQAEKD
+760 KFGRVYRVFIQAED
-775 YRAKKEDISKL
+775 NYRAKREDIAKL

-792 GSMVPLSAIV
+792 GSMVPLSALV
-802 KVKQVRGVQNV
+802 KVKQIRGVQNI

-818 FRTISIYGGNAPGY
+818 YRTVSLYGGNAPGY
-832 SSGEAIQAMDD
+832 STGEAIAAMEAL
-843 ISAKLLTSEYG
+843 SAKNLTNEYG
-854 YDWTATAYQEIK
+854 YEWTGTAYQEIE

-871 PYIFTLALVFAF
+871 PYIFSLALVFVF

-905 AILGALVAQHLRGIA
+905 AILGALLAQHIRGIA

-943 VEFARELREQG
+943 VEFARELRKQG
-954 MSIVEA
+954 ISIVEA
-960 AVNASKERLRP
+960 AVHASRERLRP

-979 ILGVFP
+979 ILGVVP
-985 MVVATGAGAAS
+985 MVVAQGAGAAS

-1027 RLRERKEKDT
+1027 RLRERKGKA
-1037 GNNGATNETKIS
+1037 GNGESLPAKSAKPKI
-1049 PSEPAPSKT
+1049 KI

>member
-56 EVVEQIVTTPIEEQ
+56 EVVEQTVTTPIEEQ

>member
-1 MFVNFFIDRPIFAGV
+1 MFVNFFIDRPIFAAV

-29 MLLPIAQ
+29 KLLPIAQ
-36 FPQITPPTVQVN
+36 FPQITPPTVQVQ
-48 ATYTGASA
+48 ATYTGANA
-56 EVVEQIVTTPIEEQ
+56 EVVEKTVTTPIEEQ

-81 SISSSDGTSN
+81 SMSSNDGTSN
-91 ITVTFEVGYDLDI
+91 ITVTFDVGYDLDI

-140 IISLYSTNGDYDD
+140 IISLYAENGNFDD

-165 DTLKRLP
+165 DRLKRLP

-192 PNKLTSMKMT
+192 PDKLTSMEMT
-202 AMDVIQAV
+202 AMDVISAV

-224 SPSPP
+224 SPSPA
-229 GQTFTYTINALG
+229 GQTFTYSINTLG
-241 RLSTPEQFGDI
+241 RLSSPEQFEDI

-282 HLNGG
+282 HYNGG
-287 KAACIGVFQLP
+287 KSACIGVFQLP
-298 GANALQVAK
+298 DANALQVAK
-307 EVYANMERLSERFPE
+307 EVYANMEELSERFPE
-322 GLKYAVSYDTTLFV
+322 GLKYTFSYDTTLFV
-336 KASIKEVLITLIEAM
+336 KESIKEVLKTLLEAM
-351 LLVFLVVYVFL
+351 LLVFMVVYIFL

-377 SLVGTFAVLKAFG
+377 SLVGTFAVLEAFG

-421 CIDEKGMGAKEA
+421 CIDEKGMAPKEA
-433 TKTAMGEVTGPIIA
+433 TKTAMGEVTGPVIA

-494 LCAALL
+494 LCATLL

-515 QVFNWSRNQ
+515 QIFDWSRNQ

-543 AGLVFATYYMFQLVP
+543 AGLVFATYTMFQIVP

-571 VMIQAPEG
+571 VMIQTPEG

-584 TEKVCDQVEKVL
+584 TSKVCDSVEKIL
-596 DKMAGVNSVVMIG
+596 EDMAGIESVVMIG

-624 AFVMLDPWDDRK
+624 AFVMLDPWDKRK

-686 GGSLVELRAMAEKL
+686 GGSLVELRATAEKL
-700 MGAARENPVLT
+700 MAAGRKDPTLT

-718 VNYPQYYI
+718 VNYPQFYI
-726 ELDRTKAKS
+726 ELDRTKTKS
-735 LKVAISDVFNTLQT
+735 LNVSISDVFNTLQT

-760 KYGRVYRVFLQAEKD
+760 KFGRVYRVFLQAEKD
-775 YRAKKEDISKL
+775 YRAKREDISKL
-786 YVRAGD
+786 YVRASD
-792 GSMVPLSAIV
+792 GSMVPLSALV
-802 KVKQVRGVQNV
+802 KVKQIRGVQSI

-818 FRTISIYGGNAPGY
+818 FRTVSLYGGNAPGY
-832 SSGEAIQAMDD
+832 STGQAIKAMEALSDENLNKQ
-843 ISAKLLTSEYG
+843 YG
-854 YDWTATAYQEIK
+854 YDWTGTAYQEIK

-871 PYIFTLALVFAF
+871 PYIFSLALIFAF
-883 LFLAAQYESWVMPLM
+883 LFLAAQYESWVMPFM

-905 AILGALVAQHLRGIA
+905 AILGALVAQHIRGIA

-943 VEFARELREQG
+943 VEFARELRDQG

-960 AVNASKERLRP
+960 AVQSSRERLRP

-985 MVVATGAGAAS
+985 MVVAQGAGAES

-1003 VFGGMLASTFLSLV
+1003 VFGGMLASTFLSLA

-1027 RLRERKEKDT
+1027 RLRERKGKAEKHD
-1037 GNNGATNETKIS
+1037 NETVETKTS
-1049 PSEPAPSKT
+1049 PAEKNISKT